1 MSTTTKIFLTGATG
15 YIGGSILTR
24 LLAHPDRPSFE
35 LTALVR
41 NPDAAKKL
49 AALGVKTISGSYD
62 DLALLTDAAA
72 QADVVFTM
80 VCVTVWDQLPPAQ
93 AILAGLK
100 QRFEQTSKPPILIHT
115 SGAGI
120 VMDITA
126 HGHSGAQDTYSDL
139 DAETLASRPGKAL
152 PMAVESALVRA
163 DEEGYVRS
171 YLITPGTIFGLA
183 KGPLVDLGV
192 QHKHSLQLPLFF
204 RTFIKRGRAA
214 TIGPGLNVWPAVSY
228 NDNADLYLR
237 LFDAARSSSSSVG
250 HGREGFYFA
259 ESCEYS
265 ALEIAQA
272 SGRVL
277 HKLGVAEVRE
287 PDEFSEEQVQA
298 SFGAFWEILSSTSR
312 ARGERAR
319 AQLGWSPKEGKA
331 ELLASVER
339 EIEELLKDSKL

>member
-1 MSTTTKIFLTGATG
+1 MSTTKIFLTGATG

-35 LTALVR
+35 LTALIR
-41 NPDAAKKL
+41 NPDTAKKF
-49 AALGVKTISGSYD
+49 AALGVKTILGSYD
-62 DLALLTDAAA
+62 DLALLTEAAA

-80 VCVTVWDQLPPAQ
+80 AVWDQLPPAK

-120 VMDITA
+120 VMDIQA
-126 HGHSGAQDTYSDL
+126 HGHAGAQDTYSDL

-183 KGPLVDLGV
+183 KGPLVDLGI

-214 TIGPGLNVWPAVSY
+214 TIGPGSNVWPAVSY
-228 NDNADLYLR
+228 SDNADLYLR
-237 LFDAARSSSSSVG
+237 LFDAARSPSSSIG

-259 ESCEYS
+259 ENCEYS
-265 ALEIAQA
+265 ALEIAQEA
-272 SGRVL
+272 GRVL
-277 HKLGVAEVRE
+277 HKLGAAEVRE
-287 PDEFSEEQVQA
+287 PDVFSEEEIQA

-319 AQLGWSPKEGKA
+319 AQLGWSPKEGKG
-331 ELLASVER
+331 ELLASVEP
-339 EIEELLKDSKL
+339 EIEELLKDPKL